1 MGNPNPI
8 GILCSYY
15 NDRKIHHLNLDEM
28 KKYLEY
34 NLVKLTY
41 EEIEK
46 HKQINRKAN
55 KEY

>member
-8 GILCSYY
+8 GIICSYY
-15 NDRKIHHLNLDEM
+15 NDKKIHHLNLDEM